1 MEPQSPQQP
10 NQPKTA
16 SQSKPGKKTLA
27 GLVGTI
33 AAAILIVTV
42 PKYEGTKNVGYRDP
56 IGIPTKCMGD
66 TNDVVVGKYYTDS
79 ECVASLNT
87 QLIAH
92 AEGVL
97 KCSPELEGHFYQL
110 AAAVDFAYN
119 TGVNAYCGSTVAK
132 RFKAGDLRGACK
144 AINEA
149 DDGRPQ
155 WVYGTI
161 YVKKLDAKGV
171 PMKDAKGKFIM
182 LPKKIVLNG
191 LVTRRKEDRAL
202 CETGLPKFVGI
213 VSTAI
218 TTRLQ

>member
-1 MEPQSPQQP
+1 MEPQSPKQS
-10 NQPKTA
+10 NQPTTA

-144 AINEA
+144 AMNEA

-161 YVKKLDAKGV
+161 TKN
-171 PMKDAKGKFIM
+171 GKRIKVV
-182 LPKKIVLNG
+182 LPG

-213 VSTAI
+213 VSTAT